1 MNLNKHLTKLVLL
14 SLLLI
19 LAGGFLVRLYKFGGP
34 VADWHSW
41 RQADTSSVSRHF
53 VSGGF
58 DLLHPRFDDL
68 SNVPSGIYD
77 NPQGYRFVEFP
88 IYNVFQAGLFMAF
101 GHLTIEEWGRLVTIF
116 SSLFSAVFLYLI
128 VKRRQG
134 LLAGIMA
141 AFFFVFLPFN
151 IYYSRTILPDPLMVT
166 LTLGAIYCFDRW
178 LSQSSKLKTEN
189 LKSRLISIGWF
200 GIVLLFSAGAFL
212 IKPFAGFFMLPM
224 LYLAYESFGA
234 NLIRKWQL
242 WALAIL
248 AVLPFGAW
256 RLWMQQYP
264 AGIPQSWWLFNGNN
278 IRFKGAFFQWLF
290 AQRIGEIIL
299 GYWGLVIFG
308 LGTVFA
314 KKKNYLFFLSF
325 LAGSLIYLC
334 VVATGNVQH
343 DYYQIPI
350 VPSLAIFLGIGSAFL
365 INPAKEIISR
375 YKTIP
380 VLVVAVLFMFAF
392 SWFVVRDYY
401 DIDNPS
407 IIAAGAAVDK
417 LTPKNAKVIA
427 NYNGDTSFLYQT
439 KRSGWASFEKGLP
452 EMVQMGAD
460 YLALVNPTPA
470 DIHLGTMYKVIAQ
483 TPQYIIFDLR
493 QKP

>member
-1 MNLNKHLTKLVLL
+1 MRINKEKLAILLL
-14 SLLLI
+14 SVILLL
-19 LAGGFLVRLYKFGGP
+19 GFLVRLYKLNGP

-41 RQADTSSVSRHF
+41 RQADTSSVSRNF

-58 DLLHPRFDDL
+58 DLLHPTFDDL

-77 NPQGYRFVEFP
+77 NPKGYRFVEFP
-88 IYNVFQAGLFMAF
+88 IYNVFQAGLFLTV

-116 SSLFSAVFLYLI
+116 CSLLSAVFLYLI
-128 VKRRQG
+128 IKKRQSQ
-134 LLAGIMA
+134 LAGLMA

-166 LTLGAIYCFDRW
+166 FILGAIYCFDLW
-178 LSQSSKLKTEN
+178 VNKD
-189 LKSRLISIGWF
+189 SRFKIQALGLFILT
-200 GIVLLFSAGAFL
+200 LLFSAGAFL
-212 IKPFAGFFMLPM
+212 IKPFAGFFLLPM
-224 LYLAYESFGA
+224 LYLAFERYGFS
-234 NLIRKWQL
+234 LVKKWQL
-242 WALAIL
+242 WLLAIL

-256 RLWMQQYP
+256 RVWMQQYP
-264 AGIPQSWWLFNGNN
+264 AGIPQSWWLFNGSN

-290 AQRIGEIIL
+290 AQRIGEMIL

-314 KKKNYLFFLSF
+314 QKKNYLFFVSF
-325 LAGSLIYLC
+325 LISSVLYLF

-350 VPSLAIFLGIGSAFL
+350 IPSIAIFLGIGSAFL
-365 INPAKEIISR
+365 INPAKEIINKN
-375 YKTIP
+375 KTIP
-380 VLVVAVLFMFAF
+380 VLIIAVLFMFAF
-392 SWFVVRDYY
+392 SWFVVRDFY
-401 DIDNPS
+401 DINNAS
-407 IIAAGAAVDK
+407 IITAGEAVDK

-483 TPQYIIFDLR
+483 TPQYILFDLR